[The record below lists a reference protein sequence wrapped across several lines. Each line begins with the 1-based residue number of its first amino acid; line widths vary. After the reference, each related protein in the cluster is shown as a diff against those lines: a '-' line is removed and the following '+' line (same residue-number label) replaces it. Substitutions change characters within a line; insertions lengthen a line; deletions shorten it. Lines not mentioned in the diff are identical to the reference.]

1 LAKMVTL
8 ITNFLLLLLQLSSS
22 NGLPDG
28 LHPTPPMGWTSWNT
42 FFENN
47 TEQKMISQ
55 VDALLSLGL
64 DSFGYNTLTIDD
76 FWQLPERDASGRMVP
91 DPEKFPNGIKY
102 LADYFHERGLR
113 LGIYS
118 SAGRFT
124 CSGNLPGSLGHERE
138 DVASLVEWEIDYFKY
153 DNCYPRIDGTTNIGG
168 TYIDFQASAEHYPS
182 LWQDPSE
189 ESRYA
194 VMASEL
200 DSVRDQRNITFELCA
215 WGFGNVETF
224 GGQMGHLWRTSQD
237 ITDTWQGLLWN
248 IDVNDEERYRQDG
261 VQGPE
266 FGWNYP
272 DGLFVGKGGMT
283 DIEYQSM
290 FALWCLVKAPLML
303 GADLRTIT
311 RESEAYKIITN
322 PDLLAVN
329 QDPLGVQGECVKDCC
344 SHGPT
349 GGLTSPQTCFHF
361 ANSWQVWAGPLEG
374 DAWVVVVLNRF
385 DKEEEITVDWAVDA
399 KIPEGRYQLRD
410 LWHGEDLQEVK
421 VGGLIWEGSV
431 WKGVLAAHAN
441 WAFKLTPVLV

>member
-1 LAKMVTL
+1 MGRISLAKMVTL
-8 ITNFLLLLLQLSSS
+8 ITNFLPLLLLLLLLLSSS

-237 ITDTWQGLLWN
+237 MTDTG
-248 IDVNDEERYRQDG
+248 
-261 VQGPE
+261 
-266 FGWNYP
+266 
-272 DGLFVGKGGMT
+272 
-283 DIEYQSM
+283 YQSM

-361 ANSWQVWAGPLEG
+361 NNSWQVWAGPLEG

-399 KIPEGRYQLRD
+399 KIPEGSYQLRD